1 LIPGKHTIAATTAG
15 QGSLKINMAGTSK
28 YKNLQAIVK
37 QKNQIINIQNINSTQ
52 NYLTGIY
59 SVEILT
65 CPKILI
71 SEVNIIQSQQNNINI
86 PAAGSLQ
93 IVKAQPGYL
102 SIFKREQ
109 NNLIQVAILPVG
121 TNKQSIQ
128 LQPGNYEMSY
138 RAKNAISNKST
149 VQKKFTIVSGIAT
162 TTNF

>member
-1 LIPGKHTIAATTAG
+1 MY
-15 QGSLKINMAGTSK
+15 QGCEMYECISCKK
-28 YKNLQAIVK
+28 E
-37 QKNQIINIQNINSTQ
+37 INIQNINSTQ